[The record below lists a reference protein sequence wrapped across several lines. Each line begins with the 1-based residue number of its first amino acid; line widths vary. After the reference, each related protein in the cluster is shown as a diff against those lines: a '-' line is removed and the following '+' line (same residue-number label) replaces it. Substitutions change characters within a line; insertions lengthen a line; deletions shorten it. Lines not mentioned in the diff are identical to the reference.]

1 MEKYAGIDIA
11 KRTHWMC
18 VTDAEGRCLME
29 PRLYANDAEGLSR
42 MVADLDLC
50 GGDVA
55 VGMES
60 TGCYWRSCY
69 KVLAEGGY
77 PVSVINP
84 VVTCAER
91 KSGNLGRAKTDRV
104 DCLVVAD
111 ALRKQGIAPTPSPDA
126 DAAQLRDLCRFRRA
140 VSESMSRA
148 KIQAVALLD
157 QVWPEYGKL
166 FSDKFG
172 DSSRAVL
179 RRLASGDMDSDAL
192 ADDLRGASRNRFGAA
207 KASAVLDSLRSTCG
221 VPATDAL
228 RLQLRLL
235 LDQLDFC
242 AAQLAEIDAEA
253 DALLDAVAPTLPTVP
268 GIGRATAA
276 QIAAEVG
283 DVTRF
288 RDAKSLVAYAGL
300 DPTRR
305 QSGGFDP
312 DRNRISK
319 RGSAHLRRSL
329 YIASQASLRAD
340 CEFRD
345 FYDRLRARG
354 VLAPLRRLRRGAEDA
369 LRVLGAHALGRGVQP
384 GQAPGKGKG
393 PRGGL
398 SGRCGLG
405 LVDEPASRLRADD
418 VVSHGL
424 KGVGERFQL
433 VGVVDDRKPLVHI
446 VEGVP
451 HGPGVVVLRPLAP
464 KLCGVGF
471 LVDLLLVVPV
481 DDGGQRGFAEVLQA
495 LPGGEVFDGR
505 CDVKHGMLLSF
516 VERGPLPRS

>member
-11 KRTHWMC
+11 KKVHWMC
-18 VTDAEGRCLME
+18 VTDAEGRFLME
-29 PRLYANDAEGLSR
+29 PRPYDNDAEGLSR
-42 MVADLDLC
+42 MVADLDLY
-50 GGDVA
+50 GGDIA

-84 VVTCAER
+84 VKTCAER
-91 KSGNLGRAKTDRV
+91 KQGNLGRAKTDRV

-111 ALRKQGIAPTPSPDA
+111 TLRKQGIPSTPSPDA
-126 DAAQLRDLCRFRRA
+126 DAAQLRDLCRFRRT

-157 QVWPEYGKL
+157 QVWPEYSRL
-166 FSDKFG
+166 FGNLFCGASL
-172 DSSRAVL
+172 AVL
-179 RRLASGDMDSDAL
+179 RRLASGGMDADGL
-192 ADDLRGASRNRFGAA
+192 ADDLRGASRNRYGVA
-207 KASAVLDSLRSTCG
+207 KAVEALDSLRSTCG

-242 AAQLAEIDAEA
+242 AAQLEEIDAEA

-283 DVTRF
+283 DVERF
-288 RDAKSLVAYAGL
+288 KDAKSLVAYAGL
-300 DPTRR
+300 DPTRH

-329 YIASQASLRAD
+329 YIAAQASLRAD
-340 CEFRD
+340 CEFRE
-345 FYDRLRARG
+345 FYDRLR
-354 VLAPLRRLRRGAEDA
+354 
-369 LRVLGAHALGRGVQP
+369 GRGYSHRYAVCAVARKMLCVVWALMRS
-384 GQAPGKGKG
+384 GEEYSRDRHRAREKAPEG
-393 PRGGL
+393 
-398 SGRCGLG
+398 
-405 LVDEPASRLRADD
+405 AS
-418 VVSHGL
+418 
-424 KGVGERFQL
+424 
-433 VGVVDDRKPLVHI
+433 
-446 VEGVP
+446 
-451 HGPGVVVLRPLAP
+451 
-464 KLCGVGF
+464 
-471 LVDLLLVVPV
+471 PV
-481 DDGGQRGFAEVLQA
+481 DAG
-495 LPGGEVFDGR
+495 
-505 CDVKHGMLLSF
+505 
-516 VERGPLPRS
+516 

>member
-18 VTDAEGRCLME
+18 VTDGEGHFLME
-29 PRLYANDAEGLSR
+29 PRPYDNDADGLSR

-140 VSESMSRA
+140 VSESMSRT

-172 DSSRAVL
+172 DSSRSVL
-179 RRLASGDMDSDAL
+179 RRFALDEMDADGL

-207 KASAVLDSLRSTCG
+207 KASDVLQSLRFTCG
-221 VPATDAL
+221 VSATDAL

-253 DALLDAVAPTLPTVP
+253 DSLLDVVAPTLPTVP
-268 GIGRATAA
+268 GVGRATAA

-288 RDAKSLVAYAGL
+288 RDAKALVAYAGL

-329 YIASQASLRAD
+329 YIAAQASLRAD

-345 FYDRLRARG
+345 FYDRLRAKGYSHRYAVCAVARKMLCVCWALMRSGEEYSRDRHRARG
-354 VLAPLRRLRRGAEDA
+354 KAPEGA
-369 LRVLGAHALGRGVQP
+369 
-384 GQAPGKGKG
+384 
-393 PRGGL
+393 
-398 SGRCGLG
+398 S
-405 LVDEPASRLRADD
+405 
-418 VVSHGL
+418 
-424 KGVGERFQL
+424 
-433 VGVVDDRKPLVHI
+433 
-446 VEGVP
+446 
-451 HGPGVVVLRPLAP
+451 
-464 KLCGVGF
+464 
-471 LVDLLLVVPV
+471 PV
-481 DDGGQRGFAEVLQA
+481 DAG
-495 LPGGEVFDGR
+495 
-505 CDVKHGMLLSF
+505 
-516 VERGPLPRS
+516 

>member
-11 KRTHWMC
+11 KKVHWMC
-18 VTDAEGRCLME
+18 VTDGEGRLIME
-29 PRLYANDAEGLSR
+29 PRSYGNDSEGLSR
-42 MVADLDLC
+42 MVADLDLY

-69 KVLAEGGY
+69 RVLAEGGY

-84 VVTCAER
+84 VKTCAER

-111 ALRKQGIAPTPSPDA
+111 TLRKQGIAPTVAPDA
-126 DAAQLRDLCRFRRA
+126 DAAQLRDLCRFRRTI
-140 VSESMSRA
+140 SESLSRA
-148 KIQAVALLD
+148 KIQATSLLD
-157 QVWPEYGKL
+157 QVWPEYPRL
-166 FSDKFG
+166 FGNLFCGASL
-172 DSSRAVL
+172 AVL
-179 RRLASGDMDSDAL
+179 RRFAVGDMGADGLAS
-192 ADDLRGASRNRFGAA
+192 DLLSASRNRYGAA
-207 KASAVLDSLRSTCG
+207 KAVEVLDSLRETCG

-228 RLQLRLL
+228 LLQLRLL

-242 AAQLAEIDAEA
+242 ASQLAEIDAGA

-329 YIASQASLRAD
+329 YIAAQASLRAD

-345 FYDRLRARG
+345 FYDRLR
-354 VLAPLRRLRRGAEDA
+354 
-369 LRVLGAHALGRGVQP
+369 
-384 GQAPGKGKG
+384 GKGYSHRYAVCAVARKMLCVVWALM
-393 PRGGL
+393 R
-398 SGRCGLG
+398 SGEEYSRDRHRAREKAPEG
-405 LVDEPASRLRADD
+405 AS
-418 VVSHGL
+418 
-424 KGVGERFQL
+424 
-433 VGVVDDRKPLVHI
+433 
-446 VEGVP
+446 
-451 HGPGVVVLRPLAP
+451 
-464 KLCGVGF
+464 
-471 LVDLLLVVPV
+471 PV
-481 DDGGQRGFAEVLQA
+481 DAG
-495 LPGGEVFDGR
+495 
-505 CDVKHGMLLSF
+505 
-516 VERGPLPRS
+516 

>member
-18 VTDAEGRCLME
+18 VTDGEGRFLME
-29 PRLYANDAEGLSR
+29 PRPYANDAEGLSR

-84 VVTCAER
+84 VKTCAER
-91 KSGNLGRAKTDRV
+91 KQGNLGRAKTDRV

-111 ALRKQGIAPTPSPDA
+111 TLRKQGIPPTPSPDA
-126 DAAQLRDLCRFRRA
+126 DAAQLRDLCRFRRT
-140 VSESMSRA
+140 VSESLSRA

-157 QVWPEYGKL
+157 QVWPEYPRL
-166 FSDKFG
+166 FSNTFCAA
-172 DSSRAVL
+172 SLAVL
-179 RRLASGDMDSDAL
+179 RAVCDSELNLLDRSVHDLAPAL
-192 ADDLRGASRNRFGAA
+192 SAASRGRYSEA
-207 KASAVLDSLRSTCG
+207 KAAEVRDSARSTCG
-221 VPATDAL
+221 IAPTPAL

-235 LDQLDFC
+235 LDQVSFHEGQI
-242 AAQLAEIDAEA
+242 AGIDAEA
-253 DALLDAVAPTLPTVP
+253 DALLDAVAPTLPTVR
-268 GIGRATAA
+268 GVGRATAA

-288 RDAKSLVAYAGL
+288 RDAKALVAYAGL

-329 YIASQASLRAD
+329 YIAAQASLRAD

-345 FYDRLRARG
+345 FYDRLRAKGYSHRYAVCAVARKMLCVCWALMRSGEEYSRDRHRARG
-354 VLAPLRRLRRGAEDA
+354 KAPEGA
-369 LRVLGAHALGRGVQP
+369 
-384 GQAPGKGKG
+384 
-393 PRGGL
+393 
-398 SGRCGLG
+398 S
-405 LVDEPASRLRADD
+405 
-418 VVSHGL
+418 
-424 KGVGERFQL
+424 
-433 VGVVDDRKPLVHI
+433 
-446 VEGVP
+446 
-451 HGPGVVVLRPLAP
+451 
-464 KLCGVGF
+464 
-471 LVDLLLVVPV
+471 PV
-481 DDGGQRGFAEVLQA
+481 DAG
-495 LPGGEVFDGR
+495 
-505 CDVKHGMLLSF
+505 
-516 VERGPLPRS
+516 

>member
-18 VTDAEGRCLME
+18 VTDGEGRFLME
-29 PRLYANDAEGLSR
+29 PRPYDNDAEGLFR
-42 MVADLDLC
+42 MVADLDLY
-50 GGDVA
+50 GGDIA

-84 VVTCAER
+84 VKTCAER
-91 KSGNLGRAKTDRV
+91 KQGNLGRAKTDRV
-104 DCLVVAD
+104 DCLVIAD
-111 ALRKQGIAPTPSPDA
+111 TLRKQGIPPTPSPDA
-126 DAAQLRDLCRFRRA
+126 DAAQLRDLCRFRRT
-140 VSESMSRA
+140 VSESLSRA

-157 QVWPEYGKL
+157 QVWPEYPRL
-166 FSDKFG
+166 FSNTFCAA
-172 DSSRAVL
+172 SLAVL
-179 RRLASGDMDSDAL
+179 RAVCDSELNLLDRSVYDLAPAL
-192 ADDLRGASRNRFGAA
+192 SAASRGRYSETKAA
-207 KASAVLDSLRSTCG
+207 EVRDSARSTCG
-221 VPATDAL
+221 IAPTPAL

-253 DALLDAVAPTLPTVP
+253 DSLLDAVAPTLPTVP

-329 YIASQASLRAD
+329 YIAAQASLRAD

-345 FYDRLRARG
+345 FYDRLRGRGYSHRYAVCAVARKMLCVCWALMRSGEEYSRDRHRARG
-354 VLAPLRRLRRGAEDA
+354 KAPEGA
-369 LRVLGAHALGRGVQP
+369 
-384 GQAPGKGKG
+384 
-393 PRGGL
+393 
-398 SGRCGLG
+398 S
-405 LVDEPASRLRADD
+405 
-418 VVSHGL
+418 
-424 KGVGERFQL
+424 
-433 VGVVDDRKPLVHI
+433 
-446 VEGVP
+446 
-451 HGPGVVVLRPLAP
+451 
-464 KLCGVGF
+464 
-471 LVDLLLVVPV
+471 PV
-481 DDGGQRGFAEVLQA
+481 DAG
-495 LPGGEVFDGR
+495 
-505 CDVKHGMLLSF
+505 
-516 VERGPLPRS
+516 

>member
-11 KRTHWMC
+11 KKVHWMC
-18 VTDAEGRCLME
+18 VTDGEGRLIME
-29 PRLYANDAEGLSR
+29 PRPYGNDSEGLSR
-42 MVADLDLC
+42 MVADLDLY

-84 VVTCAER
+84 VKTCAER
-91 KSGNLGRAKTDRV
+91 KQGNLGRAKTDRV

-111 ALRKQGIAPTPSPDA
+111 TLRKQGVPPTPSPDA
-126 DAAQLRDLCRFRRA
+126 DAAQLRDLCRFRRT
-140 VSESMSRA
+140 VSESLSRA
-148 KIQAVALLD
+148 KIQVVALLD
-157 QVWPEYGKL
+157 QVWPEYSRL
-166 FSDKFG
+166 FSNTFCG
-172 DSSRAVL
+172 ASLAVL
-179 RRLASGDMDSDAL
+179 RRFAVGDMGADGLAS
-192 ADDLRGASRNRFGAA
+192 DLLSASRNRYGAA
-207 KASAVLDSLRSTCG
+207 KAVEVLDSLRETCG

-235 LDQLDFC
+235 LDRLDFC
-242 AAQLAEIDAEA
+242 AAQLEEVDAEA

-288 RDAKSLVAYAGL
+288 RDAKALVAYAGL

-329 YIASQASLRAD
+329 YIAAQASLRAD
-340 CEFRD
+340 CEFRE
-345 FYDRLRARG
+345 FYDRLR
-354 VLAPLRRLRRGAEDA
+354 
-369 LRVLGAHALGRGVQP
+369 GRGYSHRYAVCAVARKMLCVCWALMRS
-384 GQAPGKGKG
+384 GEEYSRDRHRAREKAPEG
-393 PRGGL
+393 
-398 SGRCGLG
+398 
-405 LVDEPASRLRADD
+405 AS
-418 VVSHGL
+418 
-424 KGVGERFQL
+424 
-433 VGVVDDRKPLVHI
+433 
-446 VEGVP
+446 
-451 HGPGVVVLRPLAP
+451 
-464 KLCGVGF
+464 
-471 LVDLLLVVPV
+471 PV
-481 DDGGQRGFAEVLQA
+481 DAG
-495 LPGGEVFDGR
+495 
-505 CDVKHGMLLSF
+505 
-516 VERGPLPRS
+516 

>member
-11 KRTHWMC
+11 KKIHWMC
-18 VTDAEGRCLME
+18 VTDAEGRFLME
-29 PRLYANDAEGLSR
+29 PRPYANDAEGLSR

-69 KVLAEGGY
+69 RALAEGGY

-84 VVTCAER
+84 VKTCAER
-91 KSGNLGRAKTDRV
+91 RQGNLGRAKTDRV
-104 DCLVVAD
+104 DCLVIAD
-111 ALRKQGIAPTPSPDA
+111 TLRKQGVPPTPSPDA
-126 DAAQLRDLCRFRRA
+126 DAAQLRDLCRFRRT
-140 VSESMSRA
+140 VSESSTRA
-148 KIQAVALLD
+148 KLQFTTILD
-157 QVWPEYGKL
+157 QVWPEYSRL

-179 RRLASGDMDSDAL
+179 RRFSLGDMDSDAL

-207 KASAVLDSLRSTCG
+207 KASDVLESLRSTCG
-221 VPATDAL
+221 VPATAAL

-253 DALLDAVAPTLPTVP
+253 DALLDAVAPMLPTVP

-283 DVTRF
+283 DATRF
-288 RDAKSLVAYAGL
+288 RDAKALVAYAGL

-312 DRNRISK
+312 ERNRISK

-329 YIASQASLRAD
+329 YIAAQASLRAD

-345 FYDRLRARG
+345 FYDRLRSRGYSHRYAVCAVARKMLCVCWALMRSGEEYSRDRHRARG
-354 VLAPLRRLRRGAEDA
+354 KAPEGA
-369 LRVLGAHALGRGVQP
+369 
-384 GQAPGKGKG
+384 
-393 PRGGL
+393 
-398 SGRCGLG
+398 S
-405 LVDEPASRLRADD
+405 
-418 VVSHGL
+418 
-424 KGVGERFQL
+424 
-433 VGVVDDRKPLVHI
+433 
-446 VEGVP
+446 
-451 HGPGVVVLRPLAP
+451 
-464 KLCGVGF
+464 
-471 LVDLLLVVPV
+471 PV
-481 DDGGQRGFAEVLQA
+481 DAG
-495 LPGGEVFDGR
+495 
-505 CDVKHGMLLSF
+505 
-516 VERGPLPRS
+516 

>member
-18 VTDAEGRCLME
+18 VTDAEGRFLME
-29 PRLYANDAEGLSR
+29 PRPYANDAEGLSR

-69 KVLAEGGY
+69 KALAEGGY

-84 VVTCAER
+84 VKTCAER
-91 KSGNLGRAKTDRV
+91 KQGNLGRAKTDRV

-111 ALRKQGIAPTPSPDA
+111 TLRKQGVPPTASPDA
-126 DAAQLRDLCRFRRA
+126 DAAQLRDLCRFRRT
-140 VSESMSRA
+140 VSESLSRA

-157 QVWPEYGKL
+157 QVWPEYSRL
-166 FSDKFG
+166 FANTFCAASL
-172 DSSRAVL
+172 AVL
-179 RRLASGDMDSDAL
+179 RAVCDSEFNLLDRSVHDLAPVLSA
-192 ADDLRGASRNRFGAA
+192 ASRGRYSEA
-207 KASAVLDSLRSTCG
+207 KAGEVKDSASATCG
-221 VPATDAL
+221 IAPTPAL

-235 LDQLDFC
+235 LDQVGFHEC
-242 AAQLAEIDAEA
+242 QIAGIDAEA

-283 DVTRF
+283 DATRF
-288 RDAKSLVAYAGL
+288 RDAKALVAYAGL

-329 YIASQASLRAD
+329 YIAAQASLRAD

-345 FYDRLRARG
+345 FYDRLRAKGYSHRYA
-354 VLAPLRRLRRGAEDA
+354 VCAVARKMLCVCWA
-369 LRVLGAHALGRGVQP
+369 LMRSGEEYSRERHCA
-384 GQAPGKGKG
+384 KGKAPEG
-393 PRGGL
+393 A
-398 SGRCGLG
+398 S
-405 LVDEPASRLRADD
+405 PADA
-418 VVSHGL
+418 G
-424 KGVGERFQL
+424 
-433 VGVVDDRKPLVHI
+433 
-446 VEGVP
+446 
-451 HGPGVVVLRPLAP
+451 
-464 KLCGVGF
+464 
-471 LVDLLLVVPV
+471 
-481 DDGGQRGFAEVLQA
+481 
-495 LPGGEVFDGR
+495 
-505 CDVKHGMLLSF
+505 
-516 VERGPLPRS
+516 

>member
-11 KRTHWMC
+11 KKVHWMC
-18 VTDAEGRCLME
+18 VTDGEGRLIME
-29 PRLYANDAEGLSR
+29 PRPYGNDSEGLSR
-42 MVADLDLC
+42 MVADLDLY

-84 VVTCAER
+84 VKTCAER
-91 KSGNLGRAKTDRV
+91 KQGNLGRAKTDRV

-111 ALRKQGIAPTPSPDA
+111 TLRKQGVPPTPSPDA
-126 DAAQLRDLCRFRRA
+126 DAAQLRDLCRFRRT
-140 VSESMSRA
+140 VSESLSRA
-148 KIQAVALLD
+148 KIQATALLD
-157 QVWPEYGKL
+157 QVWPEYPRL
-166 FSDKFG
+166 FGNLFCGASL
-172 DSSRAVL
+172 AVL
-179 RRLASGDMDSDAL
+179 RRFAVGDMGADGLAS
-192 ADDLRGASRNRFGAA
+192 DLLSASRNRYGAA
-207 KASAVLDSLRSTCG
+207 KAVEVLDSLRETCG

-228 RLQLRLL
+228 LLQLRLL

-242 AAQLAEIDAEA
+242 AVQIAEIDAGA
-253 DALLDAVAPTLPTVP
+253 DALLDAVAPSLPTVP

-288 RDAKSLVAYAGL
+288 RDAKALVAYAGL

-319 RGSAHLRRSL
+319 RGSVHLRRSL
-329 YIASQASLRAD
+329 YIAAQASLRAD

-354 VLAPLRRLRRGAEDA
+354 YSHRYAVCAVARKMLCVVWALMRSGEEYDRDRHRAREKAPEGA
-369 LRVLGAHALGRGVQP
+369 P
-384 GQAPGKGKG
+384 
-393 PRGGL
+393 
-398 SGRCGLG
+398 
-405 LVDEPASRLRADD
+405 
-418 VVSHGL
+418 
-424 KGVGERFQL
+424 
-433 VGVVDDRKPLVHI
+433 
-446 VEGVP
+446 
-451 HGPGVVVLRPLAP
+451 
-464 KLCGVGF
+464 
-471 LVDLLLVVPV
+471 PV
-481 DDGGQRGFAEVLQA
+481 DAG
-495 LPGGEVFDGR
+495 
-505 CDVKHGMLLSF
+505 
-516 VERGPLPRS
+516 

>member
-11 KRTHWMC
+11 KKVHWMC
-18 VTDAEGRCLME
+18 VTDGEGRLIME
-29 PRLYANDAEGLSR
+29 PRPYGNDSEGLSR

-84 VVTCAER
+84 VKTCAER
-91 KSGNLGRAKTDRV
+91 KQGNLGRAKTDRV

-126 DAAQLRDLCRFRRA
+126 DAAQLRDLCRFRRTI
-140 VSESMSRA
+140 SESLSRA
-148 KIQAVALLD
+148 KIQIVVLLD
-157 QVWPEYGKL
+157 QVWPEYPRL
-166 FSDKFG
+166 FGNLFCGASL
-172 DSSRAVL
+172 AVL
-179 RRLASGDMDSDAL
+179 RRLAVGDMGADGLASDL
-192 ADDLRGASRNRFGAA
+192 LSASRNRYGAA
-207 KASAVLDSLRSTCG
+207 KAVEVLDSLRETCG

-228 RLQLRLL
+228 LLQLRLL

-242 AAQLAEIDAEA
+242 AAQIAEIDAGA
-253 DALLDAVAPTLPTVP
+253 DALLDAVAPSLPTVP

-288 RDAKSLVAYAGL
+288 RDAKALVAYAGL

-329 YIASQASLRAD
+329 YIAAQASLRAD

-345 FYDRLRARG
+345 FYDRLR
-354 VLAPLRRLRRGAEDA
+354 
-369 LRVLGAHALGRGVQP
+369 GRGYSHRYAVCAVARKMLCVCWALMRS
-384 GQAPGKGKG
+384 GDEYSRDRHRAKEKAPEG
-393 PRGGL
+393 
-398 SGRCGLG
+398 
-405 LVDEPASRLRADD
+405 AS
-418 VVSHGL
+418 
-424 KGVGERFQL
+424 
-433 VGVVDDRKPLVHI
+433 
-446 VEGVP
+446 
-451 HGPGVVVLRPLAP
+451 
-464 KLCGVGF
+464 
-471 LVDLLLVVPV
+471 PV
-481 DDGGQRGFAEVLQA
+481 DAG
-495 LPGGEVFDGR
+495 
-505 CDVKHGMLLSF
+505 
-516 VERGPLPRS
+516 

>member
-1 MEKYAGIDIA
+1 MDKYAGIDIA

-18 VTDAEGRCLME
+18 VTDGEGRFLME
-29 PRLYANDAEGLSR
+29 PRPYENDADGLSR

-111 ALRKQGIAPTPSPDA
+111 ALRKQGIPPTASPDA

-157 QVWPEYGKL
+157 QVWPEYSRL

-207 KASAVLDSLRSTCG
+207 KASDVLQSLRSTCG

-242 AAQLAEIDAEA
+242 AA
-253 DALLDAVAPTLPTVP
+253 
-268 GIGRATAA
+268 
-276 QIAAEVG
+276 
-283 DVTRF
+283 
-288 RDAKSLVAYAGL
+288 
-300 DPTRR
+300 
-305 QSGGFDP
+305 
-312 DRNRISK
+312 
-319 RGSAHLRRSL
+319 
-329 YIASQASLRAD
+329 
-340 CEFRD
+340 
-345 FYDRLRARG
+345 
-354 VLAPLRRLRRGAEDA
+354 
-369 LRVLGAHALGRGVQP
+369 
-384 GQAPGKGKG
+384 
-393 PRGGL
+393 
-398 SGRCGLG
+398 
-405 LVDEPASRLRADD
+405 
-418 VVSHGL
+418 
-424 KGVGERFQL
+424 
-433 VGVVDDRKPLVHI
+433 
-446 VEGVP
+446 
-451 HGPGVVVLRPLAP
+451 
-464 KLCGVGF
+464 
-471 LVDLLLVVPV
+471 
-481 DDGGQRGFAEVLQA
+481 
-495 LPGGEVFDGR
+495 
-505 CDVKHGMLLSF
+505 
-516 VERGPLPRS
+516 

>member
-1 MEKYAGIDIA
+1 MDKYAGIDIA

-18 VTDAEGRCLME
+18 VTDGEGRFLME
-29 PRLYANDAEGLSR
+29 PRPYDNDADGLSR

-126 DAAQLRDLCRFRRA
+126 DAAQLRDLCRFRRT

-253 DALLDAVAPTLPTVP
+253 DSLLDAVAPTLPTVP

-288 RDAKSLVAYAGL
+288 RDAKALVASTPRAASRAASTPTATASASAGAPIFAARSTSPPRL
-300 DPTRR
+300 LSAPTA
-305 QSGGFDP
+305 SSAISTIGCGPGGARTATP
-312 DRNRISK
+312 SAPW
-319 RGSAHLRRSL
+319 RGRCSASAGRSC
-329 YIASQASLRAD
+329 A
-340 CEFRD
+340 
-345 FYDRLRARG
+345 RARSTAG
-354 VLAPLRRLRRGAEDA
+354 TGT
-369 LRVLGAHALGRGVQP
+369 VQ
-384 GQAPGKGKG
+384 
-393 PRGGL
+393 
-398 SGRCGLG
+398 
-405 LVDEPASRLRADD
+405 
-418 VVSHGL
+418 
-424 KGVGERFQL
+424 GER
-433 VGVVDDRKPLVHI
+433 P
-446 VEGVP
+446 P
-451 HGPGVVVLRPLAP
+451 
-464 KLCGVGF
+464 
-471 LVDLLLVVPV
+471 
-481 DDGGQRGFAEVLQA
+481 
-495 LPGGEVFDGR
+495 
-505 CDVKHGMLLSF
+505 
-516 VERGPLPRS
+516 RGPLRSMRARLP

>member
-11 KRTHWMC
+11 KKVHWMC
-18 VTDAEGRCLME
+18 VTDGEGRLIME
-29 PRLYANDAEGLSR
+29 PRSYGNDSEGLSR

-84 VVTCAER
+84 VKTCAER
-91 KSGNLGRAKTDRV
+91 KQGNLGRAKTDRV

-111 ALRKQGIAPTPSPDA
+111 TLRKQGIAPTPSPDA
-126 DAAQLRDLCRFRRA
+126 DAAQLRDLCRFRRTI
-140 VSESMSRA
+140 SESLSRA
-148 KIQAVALLD
+148 KIQATSLLD
-157 QVWPEYGKL
+157 QVWPEYPRL
-166 FSDKFG
+166 FGNLFCGASL
-172 DSSRAVL
+172 AVL
-179 RRLASGDMDSDAL
+179 RRFAVGDMDADGLASDL
-192 ADDLRGASRNRFGAA
+192 LSASRNRYGAA
-207 KASAVLDSLRSTCG
+207 KAVEVLDSLRETCG

-228 RLQLRLL
+228 LLQLRLL

-242 AAQLAEIDAEA
+242 ASQLAEIDAGA

-329 YIASQASLRAD
+329 YIAAQASLRAD

-345 FYDRLRARG
+345 FYDRLRGRGYSHRYAVCAVARKMLCVVWALMRSGEEYSRDRHRARG
-354 VLAPLRRLRRGAEDA
+354 KAPEGA
-369 LRVLGAHALGRGVQP
+369 
-384 GQAPGKGKG
+384 
-393 PRGGL
+393 
-398 SGRCGLG
+398 S
-405 LVDEPASRLRADD
+405 
-418 VVSHGL
+418 
-424 KGVGERFQL
+424 
-433 VGVVDDRKPLVHI
+433 
-446 VEGVP
+446 
-451 HGPGVVVLRPLAP
+451 
-464 KLCGVGF
+464 
-471 LVDLLLVVPV
+471 PV
-481 DDGGQRGFAEVLQA
+481 DAG
-495 LPGGEVFDGR
+495 
-505 CDVKHGMLLSF
+505 
-516 VERGPLPRS
+516 

>member
-18 VTDAEGRCLME
+18 VTDAEGRFLME
-29 PRLYANDAEGLSR
+29 PRPYDNDADGLSR
-42 MVADLDLC
+42 MVADLDLY

-69 KVLAEGGY
+69 KALAEGGY

-140 VSESMSRA
+140 VSESMSRT

-172 DSSRAVL
+172 DSSRSVL
-179 RRLASGDMDSDAL
+179 RRFASGDMDADGL

-207 KASAVLDSLRSTCG
+207 KASDVLQSLRSTCG

-253 DALLDAVAPTLPTVP
+253 DSLLDAVAPTLPTVP
-268 GIGRATAA
+268 GVGRATAA

-288 RDAKSLVAYAGL
+288 RDAKALVAYAGL
-300 DPTRR
+300 ADSRAASTPTATA
-305 QSGGFDP
+305 
-312 DRNRISK
+312 
-319 RGSAHLRRSL
+319 SASAAAPTCAARSTSPPRRRSAPT
-329 YIASQASLRAD
+329 ASSAISTTGSEAGATPTATPSAPWRGRCSACAGLLCA
-340 CEFRD
+340 
-345 FYDRLRARG
+345 RARSTTATG
-354 VLAPLRRLRRGAEDA
+354 T
-369 LRVLGAHALGRGVQP
+369 
-384 GQAPGKGKG
+384 GQ
-393 PRGGL
+393 
-398 SGRCGLG
+398 
-405 LVDEPASRLRADD
+405 
-418 VVSHGL
+418 
-424 KGVGERFQL
+424 GER
-433 VGVVDDRKPLVHI
+433 P
-446 VEGVP
+446 P
-451 HGPGVVVLRPLAP
+451 
-464 KLCGVGF
+464 
-471 LVDLLLVVPV
+471 
-481 DDGGQRGFAEVLQA
+481 
-495 LPGGEVFDGR
+495 
-505 CDVKHGMLLSF
+505 
-516 VERGPLPRS
+516 RGPLLSMRARPRERASLPSPCGGC

>member
-11 KRTHWMC
+11 KKTHWMC
-18 VTDAEGRCLME
+18 VTDGEGRLLME
-29 PRLYANDAEGLSR
+29 PRPYANDSDGLSR
-42 MVADLDLC
+42 MVEDLDLY
-50 GGDVA
+50 GGDIA

-84 VVTCAER
+84 VRTCAER
-91 KSGNLGRAKTDRV
+91 KQGNLGRAKTDRV

-111 ALRKQGIAPTPSPDA
+111 TLRKQGVPPMPSPDA
-126 DAAQLRDLCRFRRA
+126 DAAQLRDLCRFRRT
-140 VSESMSRA
+140 VSESLARA
-148 KIQAVALLD
+148 KTQAVALLD
-157 QVWPEYGKL
+157 QVWPEYPRL
-166 FSDKFG
+166 FSNTFCAA
-172 DSSRAVL
+172 SLAVL
-179 RRLASGDMDSDAL
+179 RAVCDSEVGLLDRSVYDLAPSLL
-192 ADDLRGASRNRFGAA
+192 AASHGRYSEA
-207 KASAVLDSLRSTCG
+207 KAEEVKGSASDTCG
-221 VPATDAL
+221 IPPTPAL

-235 LDQLDFC
+235 LDQIEF
-242 AAQLAEIDAEA
+242 AESQIASIDAEA

-288 RDAKSLVAYAGL
+288 RDAKALVAYAGL

-329 YIASQASLRAD
+329 YISAQASLRAD

-354 VLAPLRRLRRGAEDA
+354 YSHRYAVCAVARKMLCVVWALMRSGEEYSRDRHRAKEKAPEGA
-369 LRVLGAHALGRGVQP
+369 
-384 GQAPGKGKG
+384 
-393 PRGGL
+393 
-398 SGRCGLG
+398 S
-405 LVDEPASRLRADD
+405 
-418 VVSHGL
+418 
-424 KGVGERFQL
+424 
-433 VGVVDDRKPLVHI
+433 
-446 VEGVP
+446 
-451 HGPGVVVLRPLAP
+451 
-464 KLCGVGF
+464 
-471 LVDLLLVVPV
+471 PV
-481 DDGGQRGFAEVLQA
+481 DAG
-495 LPGGEVFDGR
+495 
-505 CDVKHGMLLSF
+505 
-516 VERGPLPRS
+516 